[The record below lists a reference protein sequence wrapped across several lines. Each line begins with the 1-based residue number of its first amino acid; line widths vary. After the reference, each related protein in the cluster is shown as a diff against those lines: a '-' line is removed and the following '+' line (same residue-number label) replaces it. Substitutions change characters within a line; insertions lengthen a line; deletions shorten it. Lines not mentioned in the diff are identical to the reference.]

1 MERIIRFIYYI
12 GIMTYR
18 ELEHEL
24 EENLDKLMRMYERWE
39 VSEKEVDRYKQYI
52 KKTLFSYRVIEWKH
66 IQNSEVEWV
75 EKK

>member
-1 MERIIRFIYYI
+1 
-12 GIMTYR
+12 MTYR

-24 EENLDKLMRMYERWE
+24 EENLDKLIAMYEKWE

-52 KKTLFSYRVIEWKH
+52 KKTLFCYKVIEWKQKEN
-66 IQNSEVEWV
+66 IQNSEAEWV

>member
-1 MERIIRFIYYI
+1 
-12 GIMTYR
+12 MTYR
-18 ELEHEL
+18 ELEHKL

-52 KKTLFSYRVIEWKH
+52 KKTLFSYRVIEWK
-66 IQNSEVEWV
+66 QKTELSWEVEWV

>member
-1 MERIIRFIYYI
+1 
-12 GIMTYR
+12 MTYI

-52 KKTLFSYRVIEWKH
+52 KKTLFSYRVIEWKQ
-66 IQNSEVEWV
+66 IEKKSDLEVEWV

>member
-1 MERIIRFIYYI
+1 
-12 GIMTYR
+12 MTYR

-24 EENLDKLMRMYERWE
+24 EENLDKLIAMYEKWE

-52 KKTLFSYRVIEWKH
+52 KKTLYCYRVIEWNKGN
-66 IQNSEVEWV
+66 IQNWEVEWV

>member
-1 MERIIRFIYYI
+1 
-12 GIMTYR
+12 MTYR

-52 KKTLFSYRVIEWKH
+52 KKTLFSYRVIEWKQK
-66 IQNSEVEWV
+66 IESDLEVEWV

>member
-1 MERIIRFIYYI
+1 M
-12 GIMTYR
+12 MTYR

-24 EENLDKLMRMYERWE
+24 EENLDKLIAMYDRWE

-52 KKTLFSYRVIEWKH
+52 KKTLYSYRIIEWKH
-66 IQNSEVEWV
+66 IQNWEVEWV

>member
-1 MERIIRFIYYI
+1 
-12 GIMTYR
+12 MTYR

-24 EENLDKLMRMYERWE
+24 EENLDKLIAMYDRWE

-52 KKTLFSYRVIEWKH
+52 NKTLYCYRVIEWK
-66 IQNSEVEWV
+66 QKELDLEVEWV

>member
-1 MERIIRFIYYI
+1 
-12 GIMTYR
+12 MTYR

-39 VSEKEVDRYKQYI
+39 VSEKEVERYKQYI
-52 KKTLFSYRVIEWKH
+52 KKTLFSYRVIEWNKEN
-66 IQNSEVEWV
+66 IQNWEVEWV

>member
-1 MERIIRFIYYI
+1 
-12 GIMTYR
+12 MTYR

-39 VSEKEVDRYKQYI
+39 VSEKEVVRYKQYI
-52 KKTLFSYRVIEWKH
+52 KKTLFSYRVIEWK
-66 IQNSEVEWV
+66 QKTESDLEVEWV

>member
-1 MERIIRFIYYI
+1 
-12 GIMTYR
+12 MTYR

-24 EENLDKLMRMYERWE
+24 EENLDKLIRMYEKWE

-52 KKTLFSYRVIEWKH
+52 KKTLYCYRVIEWK
-66 IQNSEVEWV
+66 QKESDLEVEWV

>member
-1 MERIIRFIYYI
+1 
-12 GIMTYR
+12 MTYR

-24 EENLDKLMRMYERWE
+24 EENLDKLIRMYERWE

-52 KKTLFSYRVIEWKH
+52 KKTLFSYRVIEWK
-66 IQNSEVEWV
+66 QKTESDLEVEWV

>member
-1 MERIIRFIYYI
+1 
-12 GIMTYR
+12 MTYR

-24 EENLDKLMRMYERWE
+24 EENLDKLIAMYDRWE

-52 KKTLFSYRVIEWKH
+52 KKTLYCYRVIEWK
-66 IQNSEVEWV
+66 QKEWNWEVEWV

>member
-1 MERIIRFIYYI
+1 
-12 GIMTYR
+12 MTYR

-24 EENLDKLMRMYERWE
+24 EENLDKLMRMYDRWE

-52 KKTLFSYRVIEWKH
+52 KKTLFSYKVIEWK
-66 IQNSEVEWV
+66 QKTESDLEVEWV

>member
-1 MERIIRFIYYI
+1 
-12 GIMTYR
+12 MTYR

-52 KKTLFSYRVIEWKH
+52 KRTLFSYRVIEWKTEWKH
-66 IQNSEVEWV
+66 SDIQNWEVEWV

>member
-1 MERIIRFIYYI
+1 
-12 GIMTYR
+12 MTYR

-24 EENLDKLMRMYERWE
+24 EDNLDKLIRMYERWE

-52 KKTLFSYRVIEWKH
+52 KKTLFSYRVIEWKQ
-66 IQNSEVEWV
+66 IEKKSDLEVEWV

>member
-1 MERIIRFIYYI
+1 
-12 GIMTYR
+12 MTYR

-24 EENLDKLMRMYERWE
+24 EENLDKLIRMYDRWE

-52 KKTLFSYRVIEWKH
+52 KKTLYCYRVIEWKH
-66 IQNSEVEWV
+66 IQNWEVEWV

>member
-1 MERIIRFIYYI
+1 
-12 GIMTYR
+12 MTYR

-24 EENLDKLMRMYERWE
+24 EENLDKLMRMYEKWE

-52 KKTLFSYRVIEWKH
+52 KKTLFSYRVIEWK
-66 IQNSEVEWV
+66 QKTELSWEVEWV

>member
-1 MERIIRFIYYI
+1 
-12 GIMTYR
+12 MTYR

-52 KKTLFSYRVIEWKH
+52 KKTLFSYRVIEWK
-66 IQNSEVEWV
+66 QKTESDLEVEWV

>member
-1 MERIIRFIYYI
+1 
-12 GIMTYR
+12 MTYR

-52 KKTLFSYRVIEWKH
+52 KKTLFSYRVIEWK
-66 IQNSEVEWV
+66 QKTELNWEVEWV

>member
-1 MERIIRFIYYI
+1 
-12 GIMTYR
+12 MTYR

-52 KKTLFSYRVIEWKH
+52 NKTLFSYRVIEWK
-66 IQNSEVEWV
+66 QKTELSWEVEWV

>member
-1 MERIIRFIYYI
+1 
-12 GIMTYR
+12 MTY
-18 ELEHEL
+18 EVLKAEL
-24 EENLDKLMRMYERWE
+24 EENLDKLIAMYERWE

-52 KKTLFSYRVIEWKH
+52 KKTLYCYRVIEWNKEN

>member
-1 MERIIRFIYYI
+1 
-12 GIMTYR
+12 MTYR

-66 IQNSEVEWV
+66 SDIQNWEVI
-75 EKK
+75 EKEQR

>member
-1 MERIIRFIYYI
+1 M
-12 GIMTYR
+12 MTYR

-24 EENLDKLMRMYERWE
+24 EENLDKLMRMYDRWE

-52 KKTLFSYRVIEWKH
+52 KKTLFSYRVIEWKQ
-66 IQNSEVEWV
+66 IEKKSDLEVEWV

>member
-1 MERIIRFIYYI
+1 M
-12 GIMTYR
+12 MTYR

-52 KKTLFSYRVIEWKH
+52 KKTLFSYRVIEWKQ
-66 IQNSEVEWV
+66 IEKKSDLEVEWV